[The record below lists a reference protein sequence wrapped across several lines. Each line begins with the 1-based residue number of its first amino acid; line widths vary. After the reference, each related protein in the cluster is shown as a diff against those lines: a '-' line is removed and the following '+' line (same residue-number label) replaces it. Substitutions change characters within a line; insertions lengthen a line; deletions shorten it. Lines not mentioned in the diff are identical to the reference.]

1 MAGKK
6 PVWVD
11 EDAHAILKKFAK
23 LTRNSMVE
31 VASAL
36 VLDKLSQLDPAS
48 GLEPVSADPVVDLSR
63 PQTIAQ
69 KPVSV
74 NRSVSARK
82 PRWDTNAPRAS
93 GWGTCL
99 SGSASRLT
107 A

>member
-82 PRWDTNAPRAS
+82 PRPKREKLDPNDANVRFVGGIW
-93 GWGTCL
+93 L
-99 SGSASRLT
+99 V
-107 A
+107 